1 MKMTLK
7 QTELVGLTMQLELK
21 TKEYKILCD
30 KLEQF
35 KEQGIDPNSE
45 ELIVLRQDFIK
56 NNKEITEIKNRL
68 KRLQE
73 NE

>member
-1 MKMTLK
+1 MTLK

-35 KEQGIDPNSE
+35 KEQGIDPNSK

>member
-35 KEQGIDPNSE
+35 KEQGIDPNSK

>member
-56 NNKEITEIKNRL
+56 NNKEITEIKNKL

>member
-1 MKMTLK
+1 MTLK